1 MNFKV
6 REKTMNKI
14 STLLRILAVLGLLQ
28 VFVSVSIAQ
37 EKVEDSVLTNESV
50 AELVKSGISEGIIL
64 AKIKNSNTKFDTS
77 SIALVKLKENNVS
90 ENIILAMIEA
100 KPKVTEENKEDV
112 SQKTTNIKEA
122 VGKRKVF
129 LITDDEEARLVVM
142 KKLTDKNF
150 TFVEQKKAAELI
162 VEISYAETTTQSKT
176 GILRSGNDTE
186 YKTKIGKLIVRLVK
200 DADEYLVY
208 AHEYPY
214 SRAVNTAAIFGISPA
229 PPSLRDQLKSYLVD
243 DFISKMKKAGD
254 KFK

>member
-1 MNFKV
+1 
-6 REKTMNKI
+6 MNKI
-14 STLLRILAVLGLLQ
+14 STLLRILAVLSLLQ
-28 VFVSVSIAQ
+28 VFVLVSVAQ
-37 EKVEDSVLTNESV
+37 EKTEDSVLTNDSV
-50 AELVKSGISEGIIL
+50 VELVKSGISEGIIL

-77 SIALVKLKENNVS
+77 SVALVKLKENGVS

-100 KPKVTEENKEDV
+100 KPKATEENKEDV

-142 KKLTDKNF
+142 KKLTEKGFN
-150 TFVEQKKAAELI
+150 FVEQKKVAELI
-162 VEISYAETTTQSKT
+162 IEISYAETTTQSKA
-176 GILRSGNDTE
+176 GILRTGNDTE
-186 YKTKIGKLIVRLVK
+186 YKTKIGKLAVRINRESV
-200 DADEYLVY
+200 EYLVY
-208 AHEYPY
+208 AHEYPF
-214 SRAVNTAAIFGISPA
+214 SRAVNTMAIFGVSPA

>member
-1 MNFKV
+1 
-6 REKTMNKI
+6 MNKI
-14 STLLRILAVLGLLQ
+14 STLLRILAVLSLLQ
-28 VFVSVSIAQ
+28 VFVLVSVAQ
-37 EKVEDSVLTNESV
+37 EKTEDSVLTNDSV
-50 AELVKSGISEGIIL
+50 VELVKSGISEGIIL

-77 SIALVKLKENNVS
+77 SVALVKLKENGVS

-100 KPKVTEENKEDV
+100 KPKATEENKEDV

-142 KKLTDKNF
+142 KKLTEKGFN
-150 TFVEQKKAAELI
+150 FVEQKKVAELI
-162 VEISYAETTTQSKT
+162 IEISYAETTTQSKA
-176 GILRSGNDTE
+176 GILRTGNDTE
-186 YKTKIGKLIVRLVK
+186 YKTKIGKLAVRINRESV
-200 DADEYLVY
+200 EYLVY
-208 AHEYPY
+208 AHEYPF
-214 SRAVNTAAIFGISPA
+214 STAVNTMAIFGVSPA